1 MSSSPAPQKVFNP
14 WNPKNREMTPSDAIH
29 IMRHYGW
36 KGRIHNFHL
45 FSQACCHKSYVDR
58 PELWQE
64 QAEDGEEMM
73 IAPRPDDCLPLRKC
87 DNEELE
93 YLGDRVLGLVVATYV
108 SKRYPGQGE
117 GFLTRILS
125 RVVNNKQLGK
135 LAKDVGMPPWLILSR
150 HMEEICDGRNNLR
163 ILGSMFEAWIGA
175 MYLQEDDVGRGLQQC
190 NDFLVRV
197 IEKHIDFVQIII
209 EDTNYKDQLLRKFQA
224 MYHVPP
230 RYKEIYVVGPPH
242 DRIFTMGVLDPADQ
256 VIATA
261 TARNKKVAEQEASRL
276 ALEKLD
282 PSLGSLGSLGSS
294 SSASDSRSS
303 SPHSSSPRSSSS
315 TPSRVLF
322 YAPSSP
328 SYASPSYAS
337 PSYATPSYSSLST
350 YGDSFLS
357 PIPLRSHL
365 SGMSSP
371 TR

>member
-1 MSSSPAPQKVFNP
+1 MSHALPSTMALSSLKVFNP
-14 WNPKNREMTPSDAIH
+14 WNAKNREMTPTDAIH
-29 IMRHYGW
+29 LMKNYNW
-36 KGRIHNFHL
+36 KGRIQNFHL

-64 QAEDGEEMM
+64 QAEDGEEMT
-73 IAPRPDDCLPLRKC
+73 IAPRPDDCLPLRTS

-93 YLGDRVLGLVVATYV
+93 FLGDRVLGLVVATYL

-135 LAKDVGMPPWLILSR
+135 LAKDIGMGPWLILSR

-197 IEKHIDFVQIII
+197 MERHIDFVQFIM

-224 MYHVPP
+224 LYHVPP
-230 RYKEIYVVGPPH
+230 RYKEIQVVGPPH
-242 DRIFTMGVLDPADQ
+242 DRIFTMGVLDPSDN
-256 VIATA
+256 VIATS

-276 ALEKLD
+276 ALEKLE
-282 PSLGSLGSLGSS
+282 
-294 SSASDSRSS
+294 A
-303 SPHSSSPRSSSS
+303 SSSPRSLSPSSS
-315 TPSRVLF
+315 
-322 YAPSSP
+322 SSP
-328 SYASPSYAS
+328 SPSPSPSHFHSSSHSTTSPPLSLSTAS
-337 PSYATPSYSSLST
+337 SYSSLSA
-350 YGDSFLS
+350 LS
-357 PIPLRSHL
+357 ALSALSSRSTP
-365 SGMSSP
+365 S
-371 TR
+371 R